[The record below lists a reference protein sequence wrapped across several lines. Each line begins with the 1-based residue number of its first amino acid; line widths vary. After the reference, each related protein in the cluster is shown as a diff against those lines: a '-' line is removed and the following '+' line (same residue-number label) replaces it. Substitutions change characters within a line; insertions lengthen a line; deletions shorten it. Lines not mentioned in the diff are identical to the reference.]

1 MKITGVKLSI
11 LESSIEDRIFG
22 LHNVPGMTRIRWTHN
37 VARTRPGYVEVLH
50 VQTDE
55 GIEGVCSAQGV
66 AGDAAASPL
75 KDALEQ
81 LRISFDRPIHLSSAY
96 RCPDYNDEVS
106 STGRNGPHTRGAF
119 DVLVSGTDAY
129 DLLLLAIIFE
139 WTGIGISQKGPHD

>member
-55 GIEGVCSAQGV
+55 GIEGVCTAQGV

-81 LRISFDRPIHLSSAY
+81 LRELMVGENPLDRERPSLIVRAHDNPGALLHPDGI
-96 RCPDYNDEVS
+96 RRLHQCPV
-106 STGRNGPHTRGAF
+106 RGA
-119 DVLVSGTDAY
+119 V
-129 DLLLLAIIFE
+129 
-139 WTGIGISQKGPHD
+139 